1 MGVDICHYVDHDLPT
16 DNIEAFVREFKK
28 RVKSDNVVI
37 QTEEEFCYDFDDI
50 HDNIWYVYQENQETI
65 LVHYNDEFVFYVY
78 KKSLD
83 VFNVRIEGETDCTRW
98 YMMIRSFESDP
109 EYAKIWID
117 ETIGF
122 MKQIVVPIFHSKKMM
137 LLADSS
143 SLRHDYMENYLID
156 NGKSIDEALELNK
169 TFNPPCKVYW
179 NYDAIEI
186 NENDY
191 FDGDIG
197 PIFMFDLID
206 V

>member
-1 MGVDICHYVDHDLPT
+1 MGVDICHYVDQDLPT

-122 MKQIVVPIFHSKKMM
+122 MKQIVVPIFHSKK
-137 LLADSS
+137 
-143 SLRHDYMENYLID
+143 N
-156 NGKSIDEALELNK
+156 
-169 TFNPPCKVYW
+169 
-179 NYDAIEI
+179 DAV
-186 NENDY
+186 
-191 FDGDIG
+191 GG
-197 PIFMFDLID
+197 
-206 V
+206 